1 MRHFTKDHNDLRWL
15 FPIWEKST
23 QEDAENMFE
32 YYEREAEYFFEM
44 AHDGEEVFT
53 KDDLID
59 AFMKGASEAHKTL
72 IDTMSNLG
80 IIKK

>member
-32 YYEREAEYFFEM
+32 YLS
-44 AHDGEEVFT
+44 
-53 KDDLID
+53 LI
-59 AFMKGASEAHKTL
+59 H
-72 IDTMSNLG
+72 I
-80 IIKK
+80 